1 MKFSLS
7 KIAPYL
13 LTITVF
19 MIVSIAYFSPV
30 LEGKKIQQ
38 GDITQFKGSSK
49 EIADFRAENNAEPYW
64 TNATFGGM
72 PAYAVS
78 AYYPYDFINKLDNLI
93 RFLPRPAYGA
103 RPFFTLRKRAYC
115 LRSICTI
122 GLFFHFTFFYSF

>member
-13 LTITVF
+13 LAIIVF

-93 RFLPRPAYGA
+93 EEKVKNMESHFDFLSKNKFR
-103 RPFFTLRKRAYC
+103 
-115 LRSICTI
+115 
-122 GLFFHFTFFYSF
+122 